1 VKENV
6 STPVKLFIG
15 NLSFK
20 ATEDAL
26 LELFEQ
32 AGEVVS
38 TRIITDRETQR
49 SKGFGFVEM
58 GSREEAEKAITMF
71 NGFELMGRP
80 IAVNE
85 ARPKEE
91 RSNSGS
97 YNRGGG
103 YGERN

>member
-1 VKENV
+1 
-6 STPVKLFIG
+6 
-15 NLSFK
+15 
-20 ATEDAL
+20 
-26 LELFEQ
+26 
-32 AGEVVS
+32 
-38 TRIITDRETQR
+38 
-49 SKGFGFVEM
+49 M

-71 NGFELMGRP
+71 NGFSLLGRP

-91 RSNSGS
+91 RSNSNSGS

>member
-1 VKENV
+1 
-6 STPVKLFIG
+6 
-15 NLSFK
+15 
-20 ATEDAL
+20 
-26 LELFEQ
+26 
-32 AGEVVS
+32 
-38 TRIITDRETQR
+38 
-49 SKGFGFVEM
+49 M
-58 GSREEAEKAITMF
+58 GSHEEAEKAITMF

>member
-71 NGFELMGRP
+71 NGFELMGPPDCR
-80 IAVNE
+80 
-85 ARPKEE
+85 K
-91 RSNSGS
+91 
-97 YNRGGG
+97 
-103 YGERN
+103 